1 MPLDD
6 EIAAR
11 LKSIVT
17 TVSDRVYLEKGP
29 EDPADSLFPMAIF
42 SVLSAAPQATDI
54 RGVVLADL
62 MRYQVTAL
70 GLTKASARAVAALVR
85 TALQNYRSTTIR
97 SCQFV
102 NQTAFYDPDAE
113 TFNIPTDFEVS
124 TY

>member
-1 MPLDD
+1 MPVDD

-17 TVSDRVYLEKGP
+17 TVSNRVYLEKGP
-29 EDPADSLFPMAIF
+29 EDPADSLFPMVIF
-42 SVLSAAPQATDI
+42 SLVSNAPQDTDI
-54 RGVVLADL
+54 RGTVLADL
-62 MRYQVTAL
+62 ARYQITAL
-70 GLTKASARAVAALVR
+70 GLTKASARAAAVLVR
-85 TALQNYRSTTIR
+85 TALQGYRSTTIR

-113 TFNIPTDFEVS
+113 THNIATDFEVS

>member
-1 MPLDD
+1 MPVDD

-17 TVSDRVYLEKGP
+17 TVSNRVYLERGP
-29 EDPADSLFPMAIF
+29 EDPPDSLFPMVIF
-42 SVLSAAPQATDI
+42 SEVSGAPQDTDI
-54 RGVVLADL
+54 RGVIVADQF
-62 MRYQVTAL
+62 RYQVTAL
-70 GLTKASARAVAALVR
+70 GLTKASARAAASLVR

-97 SCQFV
+97 CCQFV
-102 NQTAFYDPDAE
+102 NQTAFFDPDAE